1 MILKKTIFLIL
12 TLFMLSWAVSP
23 AFANQG
29 FGVGEAA
36 VPNSNGV
43 EIVNMGRGAISNN
56 GTIKAWRSND
66 LTQVESI
73 RFFNQSTIVN
83 QQVGAYYRTVAY
95 EMALADANKNLITEY
110 KDYNYNPYR
119 QQYIDYMRQWI
130 QDNGLPF
137 GKPYASEEILYRK
150 YLLQHFTPEQ
160 LDTAYYLSVQGVIE
174 IYQVN
179 ANGTE
184 TVLSTITKENYKNY
198 LPHGFE
204 PLRKDIET
212 RFVFVELNPP
222 APDFSLTTNQAVY
235 QGDPGQIIDAWVTIH
250 NTGNIAEST
259 DIGSNWQGEGN
270 NWATTQFSY
279 SKESIGAIPAKSS
292 RTPVRIPITIPD
304 SAQTIWFKA
313 NIDGNTPTSEINQV
327 NNFASAIVRP
337 KPKNADVGVTITVSD
352 TNPKEWRYVTA
363 TAKVTNYG
371 PETADIYFEIGENNG
386 SNQTIS
392 WADEYNITLAPGQ
405 SKYYSYDSE
414 SNEGGAVLYMAAK
427 ATVTNTTDPKLS
439 NNFARTPKIVWQK
452 YTPPVS
458 EPSELESSLI
468 H

>member
-1 MILKKTIFLIL
+1 M
-12 TLFMLSWAVSP
+12 
-23 AFANQG
+23 
-29 FGVGEAA
+29 
-36 VPNSNGV
+36 
-43 EIVNMGRGAISNN
+43 
-56 GTIKAWRSND
+56 
-66 LTQVESI
+66 
-73 RFFNQSTIVN
+73 
-83 QQVGAYYRTVAY
+83 
-95 EMALADANKNLITEY
+95 
-110 KDYNYNPYR
+110 
-119 QQYIDYMRQWI
+119 
-130 QDNGLPF
+130 PF
-137 GKPYASEEILYRK
+137 GKPYASEEILYRE

-179 ANGTE
+179 SNGTE

-250 NTGNIAEST
+250 NTGNVAEST

-313 NIDGNTPTSEINQV
+313 NIDGNTPTSDNYQ
-327 NNFASAIVRP
+327 NNGIASALLTHLSYLAQKNGLLSFTASVLAENRSMVRVL
-337 KPKNADVGVTITVSD
+337 KNIGFVHKSSSEGVI
-352 TNPKEWRYVTA
+352 
-363 TAKVTNYG
+363 
-371 PETADIYFEIGENNG
+371 
-386 SNQTIS
+386 
-392 WADEYNITLAPGQ
+392 
-405 SKYYSYDSE
+405 
-414 SNEGGAVLYMAAK
+414 
-427 ATVTNTTDPKLS
+427 
-439 NNFARTPKIVWQK
+439 
-452 YTPPVS
+452 
-458 EPSELESSLI
+458 ELEKLF
-468 H
+468 